1 MGGAAVT
8 SLAMSLAGY
17 PLAQLTDIFH
27 QHLLQHLPASS
38 LARLRASCLTVRCL
52 VDSGEPFSAA
62 KFPHLTSYWD
72 APSLLHTPGLAGP
85 WAWSYAHNQ

>member
-8 SLAMSLAGY
+8 SLAMSFAGY

-38 LARLRASCLTVRCL
+38 LARLRASCLTLRCL
-52 VDSGEPFSAA
+52 VDSGEPFQLQSS
-62 KFPHLTSYWD
+62 PT
-72 APSLLHTPGLAGP
+72 
-85 WAWSYAHNQ
+85 